1 MLHLLCF
8 QDYQRH
14 RLYCRWGLLVFL
26 SNKWKKRH
34 TVRTFPKFNRKTIER
49 GKHIRYNKFKN
60 KVGIQP
66 KFKVC
71 ISRKCYIKMHCS
83 YNESDYYTMFK
94 NQ

>member
-1 MLHLLCF
+1 MTRYEL
-8 QDYQRH
+8 
-14 RLYCRWGLLVFL
+14 
-26 SNKWKKRH
+26 
-34 TVRTFPKFNRKTIER
+34 
-49 GKHIRYNKFKN
+49 IRYNIFKN

-71 ISRKCYIKMHCS
+71 ISRKFYIKMHCS